1 MKPILLL
8 PLVAALAMPCLAQD
22 GNAAANQS
30 PDAHEISYAVVRTS
44 HLQYL
49 NASDTSGLRELLEVW
64 IASDVLALH
73 ARTAVPELASPE
85 ERARSFR
92 VLRLIA
98 AMHERHPISTISSNP
113 KAVEALENAKRE
125 NACEYTLQRG
135 RDWSKPLQSLS
146 VAGCEKPLGK

>member
-1 MKPILLL
+1 MKPVLLL
-8 PLVAALAMPCLAQD
+8 LVFAALTLPCLAQE
-22 GNAAANQS
+22 GKAAANPS

-44 HLQYL
+44 QLQYL
-49 NASDTSGLRELLEVW
+49 NVADTSGLKELLEVW

-73 ARTAVPELASPE
+73 ARTAVPELVSPE
-85 ERARSFR
+85 ERARAFR

-98 AMHERHPISTISSNP
+98 AMHERHPIATIASNP

-146 VAGCEKPLGK
+146 VAGCERSLGK